1 MMTTVGGAVTTKGGG
16 PGTPV
21 LTPTFTSLAA
31 AIPVPIPI
39 AATAATNQTFGA
51 MASSRAPGKVHG
63 ECQTQRQGR
72 RRVGRFPT
80 TGNVPRWHVGRKAVI
95 SGKARNHSPTAKVR
109 PAIPFGSGAA

>member
-21 LTPTFTSLAA
+21 LTPAFTSLAA

-51 MASSRAPGKVHG
+51 MASSRAPGKCTASARPNVKEG
-63 ECQTQRQGR
+63 AELGDFPQRVMCRG
-72 RRVGRFPT
+72 G
-80 TGNVPRWHVGRKAVI
+80 I
-95 SGKARNHSPTAKVR
+95 RNEHLSR
-109 PAIPFGSGAA
+109 CERYSSAAGVSVLDYIER